1 MDCTDILYV
10 PKVTVPILT
19 FNVPKLAIPNK
30 NMYRKCLYR
39 NCHVLKETYMSGY
52 RDCSSNSSL
61 LGDTESGQQTFIHTD
76 SPDGGTGKTCLGGDV
91 HCLNASS

>member
-1 MDCTDILYV
+1 
-10 PKVTVPILT
+10 
-19 FNVPKLAIPNK
+19 
-30 NMYRKCLYR
+30 
-39 NCHVLKETYMSGY
+39 MSGY